1 MNARILIA
9 GGDSTTA
16 LTLTDLLHGLGH
28 TVCAAA
34 PVGREAVE
42 QAADMRP
49 DLALV
54 DLDPPA
60 GGIEAGSGLGQL
72 EVPVVYLA
80 DDLDDAVL
88 QRARE
93 TRPFGYVVKPPDDR
107 QLRLTIDAALSRH
120 ASAGREPERDRAEGR
135 LSALQQRNDL
145 LQAVIQ
151 SLAEGVV
158 VVDRKGRFVLS
169 NGATRE
175 IFDVEPHALSD
186 LDQAFSQ
193 YELCEPDEKTPFS
206 WDRSPLRLTLE
217 GSSTNDTR
225 VFVRRS
231 GESDGIHIS
240 SSGRPLHD
248 PRGRLVGGV
257 VVLRD
262 VSRQTRTDHEL
273 QRTIASLQDQ
283 TALIE
288 SVFANMSEA
297 VAVLDANNRCVM
309 LNEEARQIA
318 GVGPEL
324 DMADFERVRTGRE
337 FYHTVDGSPCLQE
350 DLPSAR
356 VVRGETFD
364 NQQIF
369 RNDPGAGRIFLSASG
384 RPLRNPDG
392 TLRVGIVI
400 YRNVTKDKHTEEELR
415 ELAEKLLDQR
425 QAMET
430 VFANISDGVVAV
442 DERGRFTH
450 YNRSAE
456 AIMGKGPMGVAPQEW
471 PSTYGHYRSDRTTP
485 IPLEDLAIARAMRG
499 EETNDAEMFVRSESK
514 PDGAL
519 ISVSGRPLLD
529 ADGKLKGGVITFRD
543 ITRLKEAETRLH
555 QTAEEL
561 RKQNQFMETVFS
573 SISDGVVVADAN
585 GQLTRANASAE
596 RMVGMGITDDGPDR
610 WAETYGTFFPDKK
623 TPFPSDR
630 LPLVR
635 AIQGESTDDVHLF
648 IRNPYVPDGIHISVN
663 GRPMRDTTGDLTGGV
678 IVLRDVTRSVES
690 REAELRAYAQ
700 GRLEVIDTVLHN
712 IGNAINSVAAGV
724 ATLHE
729 QSRNDALLE
738 RFTALAD
745 AVSAHEDDWLDW
757 LRSDAQGRNVRPF
770 LLALVADLR
779 SRQES
784 WRGTVAR
791 VSARVRHIL
800 DIIRTQEVFT
810 DGTVEHKAVE
820 LREAITE
827 SVNVMADSLSKRGI
841 SVDVDCTGAPAEVL
855 LQESKFHQML
865 VNLLKNAM
873 EAIDAL
879 AGAERQEVAEPRI
892 RVVAREQKKCLVIDV
907 SDNGIGIAPD
917 RLAKIFTAGYT
928 SKDHGTGLGLHS
940 AANYAVATGG
950 SIEPL
955 SEGVGRGTTMRVT
968 LRMPEAPSARQD

>member
-16 LTLTDLLHGLGH
+16 PALTDLLHGLGH

-42 QAADMRP
+42 QAADLQP

-60 GGIEAGSGLGQL
+60 GGIEAGAGLGEL

-80 DDLDDAVL
+80 GDLDDAVL

-93 TRPFGYVVKPPDDR
+93 THPFGYVVKPPDDR

-120 ASAGREPERDRAEGR
+120 ASAGRGPERDRAEGRR

-145 LQAVIQ
+145 LEAVIQ
-151 SLAEGVV
+151 NLADGVV
-158 VVDRKGRFVLS
+158 VVDRTERFVLT
-169 NGATRE
+169 NGAVRE
-175 IFDVEPHALSD
+175 MFDTEPGALSD
-186 LDQAFSQ
+186 LDQAFSR

-206 WDRSPLRLTLE
+206 SDRSPLRLTLE
-217 GSSTNDTR
+217 GSCTNDTR
-225 VFVRRS
+225 VFVRRR

-248 PRGRLVGGV
+248 PQGRLVGGV

-262 VSRQTRTDHEL
+262 VSGQTRTDHEL

-283 TALIE
+283 TDLME

-324 DMADFERVRTGRE
+324 DLADFEQVRAGRE
-337 FYHTVDGSPCLQE
+337 YYDTADGSPCLQE

-364 NQQIF
+364 NQQVF
-369 RNDPGAGRIFLSASG
+369 RNEPGAGRIFLSASG

-400 YRNVTKDKHTEEELR
+400 YRNVTKDRHTEEKLR
-415 ELAEKLLDQR
+415 EFAKKLLDQK
-425 QAMET
+425 QA
-430 VFANISDGVVAV
+430 
-442 DERGRFTH
+442 
-450 YNRSAE
+450 
-456 AIMGKGPMGVAPQEW
+456 
-471 PSTYGHYRSDRTTP
+471 
-485 IPLEDLAIARAMRG
+485 
-499 EETNDAEMFVRSESK
+499 
-514 PDGAL
+514 
-519 ISVSGRPLLD
+519 
-529 ADGKLKGGVITFRD
+529 
-543 ITRLKEAETRLH
+543 
-555 QTAEEL
+555 
-561 RKQNQFMETVFS
+561 METVFS

-635 AIQGESTDDVHLF
+635 AIQGESSDGVHLF
-648 IRNPYVPDGIHISVN
+648 IRNPHIPDGIHVSVS
-663 GRPMRDTTGDLTGGV
+663 GRPMRDTAGELTGGV
-678 IVLRDVTRSVES
+678 IVLRDVTQSVES
-690 REAELRAYAQ
+690 REAMQRAFAQ
-700 GRLEVIDTVLHN
+700 GRLEVVDTVLHN

-968 LRMPEAPSARQD
+968 LRMPEAPKARQDQENA